1 MLRKFAISVAVVLFF
16 ALGSA
21 SFVAAVELP
30 GVTKNGYI
38 ASPSRAIL
46 EQAINYKDSEDYV
59 ALKKLYDSKKIL
71 ILKAGV
77 KVFVTYPKK
86 SNRRIKIRLPGSI
99 HEIWTVRKAV
109 TLDPP

>member
-1 MLRKFAISVAVVLFF
+1 MLRRFAISVAVVLVFSV
-16 ALGSA
+16 AVVPCA
-21 SFVAAVELP
+21 AAVELP
-30 GVTKNGYI
+30 GVTKKGYI

-46 EQAINYKDSEDYV
+46 ERAVDYKDSGDYV
-59 ALKKLYDSKKIL
+59 ALKKLYDGKKIL